1 MSLFETLTW
10 YQTLSL
16 FVFFVWFFTKIEDL
30 LDAIIFRLRNGGK
43 K

>member
-10 YQTLSL
+10 YQVLALILTLA
-16 FVFFVWFFTKIEDL
+16 WFYSRLDDLIE
-30 LDAIIFRLRNGGK
+30 AIIFRLRNGGK